1 MIEIEEKIR
10 IIDKKLHFAEP
21 NVEGPYNNQDR
32 LVGEGSRRI
41 GSEVMLNTDLFCLSR
56 THFDVVSKAVF
67 DYGYTRAIS
76 TRIHILQLWSYLLP

>member
-41 GSEVMLNTDLFCLSR
+41 GSEVMLNTDLFCLS
-56 THFDVVSKAVF
+56 
-67 DYGYTRAIS
+67 AIICLKD
-76 TRIHILQLWSYLLP
+76 TEILKYMSILSGNLVDCR

>member
-10 IIDKKLHFAEP
+10 IIDNKLHPAEP

-41 GSEVMLNTDLFCLSR
+41 GSEVMLNTDLFCLS
-56 THFDVVSKAVF
+56 
-67 DYGYTRAIS
+67 AIICLKD
-76 TRIHILQLWSYLLP
+76 TEILKYMDILSGNLVDCRLKENFEKDI